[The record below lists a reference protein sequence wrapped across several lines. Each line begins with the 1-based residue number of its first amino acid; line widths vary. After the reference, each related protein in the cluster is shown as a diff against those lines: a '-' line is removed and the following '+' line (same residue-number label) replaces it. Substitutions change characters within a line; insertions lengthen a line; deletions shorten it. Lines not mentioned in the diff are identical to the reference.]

1 MREKGERINVT
12 TSFFEKISF
21 YKPLEIKTV
30 KRKRK
35 QDREKRRK
43 KGEREGGK

>member
-35 QDREKRRK
+35 QDRGRRK
-43 KGEREGGK
+43 KGERERGK